1 MFCSPLGGVLMAVK
15 LLGVE
20 VLLMQICTALITS
33 EHNNL
38 HWVKVWCLK
47 KLIFLKNRKVFFDS
61 ATHFGE
67 VDDGRAPFTTE
78 LQLWWEKNVNVT
90 TLGKRKK
97 FLARAIYLSGS
108 NKNYHELF
116 RLSWELSPPV
126 GSLLL
131 VRGVT
136 LAGRGFLSEEECD
149 SL

>member
-1 MFCSPLGGVLMAVK
+1 MHVAMFCSPLGGVLMAVK

-67 VDDGRAPFTTE
+67 VDDGTAPFTTE
-78 LQLWWEKNVNVT
+78 LQLW
-90 TLGKRKK
+90 
-97 FLARAIYLSGS
+97 
-108 NKNYHELF
+108 
-116 RLSWELSPPV
+116 
-126 GSLLL
+126 
-131 VRGVT
+131 
-136 LAGRGFLSEEECD
+136 
-149 SL
+149 